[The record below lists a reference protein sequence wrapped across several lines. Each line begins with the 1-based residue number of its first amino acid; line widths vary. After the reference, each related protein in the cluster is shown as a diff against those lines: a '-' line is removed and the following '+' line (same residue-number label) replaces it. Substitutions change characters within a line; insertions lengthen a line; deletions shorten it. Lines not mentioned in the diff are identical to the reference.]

1 MKIDIIYDSELDD
14 QICYRISVEDEKDYD
29 MLSYLILKGDVI
41 KKKNKDGLIFKC
53 VKIIK

>member
-1 MKIDIIYDSELDD
+1 MKIDIVYDSEYQD

-41 KKKNKDGLIFKC
+41 KMKKKWQNFC
-53 VKIIK
+53 